1 LSSGAP
7 DADAGLAD
15 RAVDQIDLALER
27 GSGCGFAQGRGRMAM
42 LAMWFQG
49 TDAVSEINTNL
60 LTIFVGLV
68 ALAML
73 VQAIAL
79 IVLAVKSAKAIKGLV
94 ETVDELKQKALPLI
108 DSATEISR
116 SAQSLMT
123 ESAPKVHAIADN
135 LLETSDLVRGT
146 AQHFEE
152 TLADANLR
160 TQRQVARVDGMVSA
174 ALTATVE
181 IVEAVS
187 DSIRGPVQIIAA
199 MVGQAKLLAEGL
211 LARIKSFANR

>member
-1 LSSGAP
+1 
-7 DADAGLAD
+7 
-15 RAVDQIDLALER
+15 
-27 GSGCGFAQGRGRMAM
+27 MAM

-49 TDAVSEINTNL
+49 TDAVSDINTNL
-60 LTIFVGLV
+60 LTVFVGLV

-79 IVLAVKSAKAIKGLV
+79 AVLAAKSVKTIKGLA

-116 SAQSLMT
+116 SAQSLVT
-123 ESAPKVHAIADN
+123 ETAPKVRAIADN

-152 TLADANLR
+152 TLTDANLR
-160 TQRQVARVDGMVSA
+160 TQRQVARVDEMVSV

-181 IVEAVS
+181 VVEAIGNG
-187 DSIRGPVQIIAA
+187 IRGPAQKIAA
-199 MVGQAKLLAEGL
+199 LAGQARRFAEGL
-211 LARIKSFANR
+211 LAGIKSYAGR

>member
-1 LSSGAP
+1 
-7 DADAGLAD
+7 
-15 RAVDQIDLALER
+15 
-27 GSGCGFAQGRGRMAM
+27 MAM

-49 TDAVSEINTNL
+49 TDAVSEINSNL
-60 LTIFVGLV
+60 LTIFIGLV

-73 VQAIAL
+73 VQATAL
-79 IVLAVKSAKAIKGLV
+79 IVLAAKSVKAIKGLA
-94 ETVDELKQKALPLI
+94 ESVDELKQKALPLI

-123 ESAPKVHAIADN
+123 ETAPKVRAIADN

-160 TQRQVARVDGMVSA
+160 TQRQVARVDGMVTA

-181 IVEAVS
+181 VVET
-187 DSIRGPVQIIAA
+187 IGNGICGPAQKIASMA
-199 MVGQAKLLAEGL
+199 GQAKRFAEGL
-211 LARIKSFANR
+211 LAGIKSYASR

>member
-1 LSSGAP
+1 
-7 DADAGLAD
+7 
-15 RAVDQIDLALER
+15 
-27 GSGCGFAQGRGRMAM
+27 M

-60 LTIFVGLV
+60 LTIFIGLV

-73 VQAIAL
+73 VQATAL
-79 IVLAVKSAKAIKGLV
+79 IVLAAKSVKAIKGLA

-116 SAQSLMT
+116 SAQFLVT
-123 ESAPKVHAIADN
+123 EAAPKVRAIADN

-160 TQRQVARVDGMVSA
+160 TQRQVARVDGMVTA

-181 IVEAVS
+181 VVETIGNG
-187 DSIRGPVQIIAA
+187 IRVPAQKIASLA
-199 MVGQAKLLAEGL
+199 GHAKRLAEGL
-211 LARIKSFANR
+211 LAGIKSYASR

>member
-1 LSSGAP
+1 
-7 DADAGLAD
+7 
-15 RAVDQIDLALER
+15 
-27 GSGCGFAQGRGRMAM
+27 MAM

-60 LTIFVGLV
+60 LTIFIGLV

-79 IVLAVKSAKAIKGLV
+79 AVLAAKSVKAIKGLA

-116 SAQSLMT
+116 SAQSLVT
-123 ESAPKVHAIADN
+123 ETAPKVRAIADN

-160 TQRQVARVDGMVSA
+160 TQRQVARVDGMVTA

-181 IVEAVS
+181 VVETIGNG
-187 DSIRGPVQIIAA
+187 IRGPAQKIASLA
-199 MVGQAKLLAEGL
+199 GQAKRFAEGL
-211 LARIKSFANR
+211 LAGIKSYASR

>member
-1 LSSGAP
+1 
-7 DADAGLAD
+7 
-15 RAVDQIDLALER
+15 
-27 GSGCGFAQGRGRMAM
+27 M

-60 LTIFVGLV
+60 LTIFIGLV

-73 VQAIAL
+73 VQATAL
-79 IVLAVKSAKAIKGLV
+79 IVLAAKSVKAIKGLA

-116 SAQSLMT
+116 SAQSLVT
-123 ESAPKVHAIADN
+123 ETAPKVRAIADN

-160 TQRQVARVDGMVSA
+160 TQRQVARVDGMVTA
-174 ALTATVE
+174 ALTATVDV
-181 IVEAVS
+181 VETIGNG
-187 DSIRGPVQIIAA
+187 IRGPAQKIASMA
-199 MVGQAKLLAEGL
+199 GQAKRFAEGL
-211 LARIKSFANR
+211 LAGIKSYASR

>member
-1 LSSGAP
+1 
-7 DADAGLAD
+7 
-15 RAVDQIDLALER
+15 
-27 GSGCGFAQGRGRMAM
+27 MAM

-60 LTIFVGLV
+60 LTIFIGLV

-73 VQAIAL
+73 VQATAL
-79 IVLAVKSAKAIKGLV
+79 IVLAAKSVKAIKGLA

-116 SAQSLMT
+116 SAQSLVT
-123 ESAPKVHAIADN
+123 ETAPKVRAIADN

-160 TQRQVARVDGMVSA
+160 TQRQVARVDGMVTA
-174 ALTATVE
+174 ALTATVDV
-181 IVEAVS
+181 VETIGNG
-187 DSIRGPVQIIAA
+187 IRGPAQKIASMA
-199 MVGQAKLLAEGL
+199 GQAKRFAEGL
-211 LARIKSFANR
+211 LAGIKSYASR

>member
-1 LSSGAP
+1 
-7 DADAGLAD
+7 
-15 RAVDQIDLALER
+15 
-27 GSGCGFAQGRGRMAM
+27 MTM

-60 LTIFVGLV
+60 LTIFIGLV

-73 VQAIAL
+73 VQVTAL
-79 IVLAVKSAKAIKGLV
+79 IVLAAKSVKAIKGLA
-94 ETVDELKQKALPLI
+94 ETVDELKQKVLPLI
-108 DSATEISR
+108 DSATQISQTAEYLL
-116 SAQSLMT
+116 S
-123 ESAPKVHAIADN
+123 ENAPKVRAIADN

-160 TQRQVARVDGMVSA
+160 TQRQVARVDGMVTA

-181 IVEAVS
+181 VVETIGNG
-187 DSIRGPVQIIAA
+187 IRGPAQKIASMA
-199 MVGQAKLLAEGL
+199 GQAKRFAEGL
-211 LARIKSFANR
+211 LAGIKSYASR

>member
-1 LSSGAP
+1 
-7 DADAGLAD
+7 
-15 RAVDQIDLALER
+15 
-27 GSGCGFAQGRGRMAM
+27 MAM

-60 LTIFVGLV
+60 LTIFIGLV

-73 VQAIAL
+73 VQVTAL
-79 IVLAVKSAKAIKGLV
+79 IVLAAKSVKAIKGLA
-94 ETVDELKQKALPLI
+94 ETVDELKQKVLPLI
-108 DSATEISR
+108 DSATQISQTAEYLL
-116 SAQSLMT
+116 S
-123 ESAPKVHAIADN
+123 ENAPKVRAIADN

-160 TQRQVARVDGMVSA
+160 TQRQVARVDGMVTA

-181 IVEAVS
+181 VVETIGNG
-187 DSIRGPVQIIAA
+187 IRRPAQKIASLA
-199 MVGQAKLLAEGL
+199 GQAKRFAEGL
-211 LARIKSFANR
+211 LAGIKSYASR

>member
-1 LSSGAP
+1 
-7 DADAGLAD
+7 
-15 RAVDQIDLALER
+15 
-27 GSGCGFAQGRGRMAM
+27 MAM

-49 TDAVSEINTNL
+49 TDAISEVNTNL
-60 LTIFVGLV
+60 LTVFIGLV

-79 IVLAVKSAKAIKGLV
+79 VVFAAKSAKSIKGLA

-108 DSATEISR
+108 DSVTEISR
-116 SAQSLMT
+116 TT
-123 ESAPKVHAIADN
+123 ETLLSENAPRVRAIADN

-146 AQHFEE
+146 AQHFEA

-160 TQRQVARVDGMVSA
+160 TQRQVARVDGMVTA

-181 IVEAVS
+181 VVETIGNG
-187 DSIRGPVQIIAA
+187 IRVPAQKIASLA
-199 MVGQAKLLAEGL
+199 GQAKRFTEGL
-211 LARIKSFANR
+211 LAGIKSYASR

>member
-1 LSSGAP
+1 
-7 DADAGLAD
+7 
-15 RAVDQIDLALER
+15 
-27 GSGCGFAQGRGRMAM
+27 MAM

-60 LTIFVGLV
+60 LTIFIGLV

-79 IVLAVKSAKAIKGLV
+79 AVLAAKSVKAIKGLA

-108 DSATEISR
+108 DSATQISQTAEYLL
-116 SAQSLMT
+116 S
-123 ESAPKVHAIADN
+123 ENAPKVRAIADN

-160 TQRQVARVDGMVSA
+160 TQRQVARVDGMVTA

-181 IVEAVS
+181 VVETIGNG
-187 DSIRGPVQIIAA
+187 IRGPAQKIASL
-199 MVGQAKLLAEGL
+199 VGQAKRFAEGL
-211 LARIKSFANR
+211 MAGIKSYASR

>member
-1 LSSGAP
+1 
-7 DADAGLAD
+7 
-15 RAVDQIDLALER
+15 
-27 GSGCGFAQGRGRMAM
+27 M

-60 LTIFVGLV
+60 LTIFIGLV

-73 VQAIAL
+73 VQVTAL
-79 IVLAVKSAKAIKGLV
+79 IVLAAKSVKAIKGLA
-94 ETVDELKQKALPLI
+94 ETVDELKQKVLPLI
-108 DSATEISR
+108 DSATQISQTAEYLL
-116 SAQSLMT
+116 S
-123 ESAPKVHAIADN
+123 ENAPKVRAIADN

-160 TQRQVARVDGMVSA
+160 TQRQVARVDGMVTA

-181 IVEAVS
+181 VVETIGNG
-187 DSIRGPVQIIAA
+187 IRRPAQKIASLA
-199 MVGQAKLLAEGL
+199 GQAKRFAEGL
-211 LARIKSFANR
+211 LAGIKSYASR